1 MQNKETRIYVVGSIK
16 AFGVY
21 RSLSKKYGNV
31 YHFKDEIKNDL
42 LDRLPPQIIIIE
54 ESEKSDRILNQIKL
68 NKYCHVIYL
77 SNNVNFKHIISLIKK
92 GVTDYVLKDTCMYYS
107 IQQSINRAAKL
118 PLKMSYSFSKKGF
131 IDSCALKKRY
141 PVRFRLAEWFG

>member
-31 YHFKDEIKNDL
+31 YHFKDEINNDL

-54 ESEKSDRILNQIKL
+54 ESEKLNLENVLIILYFVSNDISVFNKL
-68 NKYCHVIYL
+68 FNKYIINSFISILDIY
-77 SNNVNFKHIISLIKK
+77 I
-92 GVTDYVLKDTCMYYS
+92 
-107 IQQSINRAAKL
+107 
-118 PLKMSYSFSKKGF
+118 
-131 IDSCALKKRY
+131 
-141 PVRFRLAEWFG
+141 